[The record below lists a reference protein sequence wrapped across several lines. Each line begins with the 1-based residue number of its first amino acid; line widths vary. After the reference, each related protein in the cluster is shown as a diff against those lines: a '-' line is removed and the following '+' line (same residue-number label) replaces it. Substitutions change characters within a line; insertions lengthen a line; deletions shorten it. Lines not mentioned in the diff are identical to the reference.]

1 MWRGHAGFAQFSFV
15 TRAGERKNSVA
26 SEVQMLSKRIDVLE
40 SGKVYFFFRAEVEEA
55 AEKLEEAQRMFVVLV
70 PDEPPR
76 YRLLVIRRR
85 SFSQDSE
92 IDRTSGFVDTVSGEP
107 KRVEVRL
114 APEAHQRKISGESHL
129 PALRP
134 IGEGVYRIIR
144 HDDHTH
150 FAYVLE
156 LPKASGGAQASF
168 TLENQANYII
178 SMKNPQ
184 QRSGFATDLQ
194 QPADL
199 PKRLQEKFGDR
210 RFCEADPP
218 DFLNHAGLEFVLIA
232 AGERT
237 LADRDIEELGIK
249 LQPELERVT
258 SNTIFHD
265 LKTEISRHPP
275 NPFLRGAGARES

>member
-1 MWRGHAGFAQFSFV
+1 MVS
-15 TRAGERKNSVA
+15 
-26 SEVQMLSKRIDVLE
+26 
-40 SGKVYFFFRAEVEEA
+40 
-55 AEKLEEAQRMFVVLV
+55 
-70 PDEPPR
+70 DEP
-76 YRLLVIRRR
+76 
-85 SFSQDSE
+85 
-92 IDRTSGFVDTVSGEP
+92 
-107 KRVEVRL
+107 KCVEDRL
-114 APEAHQRKISGESHL
+114 APEARETKISGESHL

-150 FAYVLE
+150 FAYALE

-194 QPADL
+194 HPADL
-199 PKRLQEKFGDR
+199 PRRLQEKFGDR
-210 RFCEADPP
+210 RFCEADPL

-237 LADRDIEELGIK
+237 VADRDIEEIGIK

-258 SNTIFHD
+258 SDTIFHD
-265 LKTEISRHPP
+265 LKTEIWRHPP

>member
-1 MWRGHAGFAQFSFV
+1 MP
-15 TRAGERKNSVA
+15 
-26 SEVQMLSKRIDVLE
+26 SKRVDVLE

-55 AEKLEEAQRMFVVLV
+55 AEKLEEAQRMFVVSI
-70 PDEPPR
+70 PDEPQR

-85 SFSQDSE
+85 SFSLESQ
-92 IDRTSGFVDTVSGEP
+92 IDKTSGFVDRVSGEP
-107 KRVEVRL
+107 KCVEDRL
-114 APEAHQRKISGESHL
+114 APDAHQREISGESHL

-134 IGEGVYRIIR
+134 IGKGGYRIIR

-150 FAYVLE
+150 FVYVLE

-184 QRSGFATDLQ
+184 QHREFATDLQ

-199 PKRLQEKFGDR
+199 PKRLQEKFADR

-218 DFLNHAGLEFVLIA
+218 DFLNHAGMEFVLIA
-232 AGERT
+232 AGERIV
-237 LADRDIEELGIK
+237 ADREIEELGIK

-258 SNTIFHD
+258 SATIFHD
-265 LKTEISRHPP
+265 LKTEKSAHPP
-275 NPFLRGAGARES
+275 NPLFKGRWS